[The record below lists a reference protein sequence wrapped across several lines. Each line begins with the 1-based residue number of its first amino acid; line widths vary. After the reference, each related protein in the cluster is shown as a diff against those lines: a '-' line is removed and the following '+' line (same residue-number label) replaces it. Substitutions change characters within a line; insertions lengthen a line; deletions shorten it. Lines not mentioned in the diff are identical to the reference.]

1 MNEAL
6 IGSILIAIV
15 LIVILMILV
24 SCISNSPP
32 GHSHGCGASGRATN
46 VPGP

>member
-24 SCISNSPP
+24 SCIKIVPRPQPWLWSVW
-32 GHSHGCGASGRATN
+32 AATN